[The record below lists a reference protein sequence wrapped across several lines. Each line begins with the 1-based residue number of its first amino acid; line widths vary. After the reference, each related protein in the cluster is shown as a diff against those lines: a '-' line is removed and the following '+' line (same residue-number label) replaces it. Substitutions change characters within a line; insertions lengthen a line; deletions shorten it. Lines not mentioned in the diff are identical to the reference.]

1 MAAAFVDPLR
11 ASEACKDVTVLPYA
25 ARHMH
30 NTAEVPH
37 AANEVEGLLLDFH
50 NKDNREEKVEFSC
63 FPGVAVLVAADTAVD
78 GCIVV
83 AAVVRFRETGPSYQ
97 HGLQGA
103 AS

>member
-1 MAAAFVDPLR
+1 
-11 ASEACKDVTVLPYA
+11 
-25 ARHMH
+25 MH

-37 AANEVEGLLLDFH
+37 AANVVEVLLLDFH

-63 FPGVAVLVAADTAVD
+63 FPGVAVLMAETAVD
-78 GCIVV
+78 GCNDVA

-103 AS
+103 AW